1 MLRGRCLPY
10 GEAITYWPLL
20 EIVQAAAGMADER
33 PYANP
38 ADRLAHRLAAQSD
51 GALIATQLAATVGW
65 TDGLVSADE
74 TAWAVRRFLESEA
87 TGGPLIVAIDD
98 LQWAEPPL
106 LDAIEHLVEWGR
118 NAPILLICLGRP
130 DLLDVRPTWGDG
142 MVNAMAVPLQPLAD
156 ERARQLIEQLLE
168 SASLPSSLVE
178 RITKAA
184 DGVPLF
190 IEQIVQMLVE
200 DGHLRRDDGTWRP
213 VSEIGHLPI
222 PATISALLDARID
235 RLSPAEK
242 SLLGTASVIG
252 EEFDIAPLASVSELD
267 EALVDPLLLSLMRR
281 ELIRPNTS
289 SSAERGYRFRHL
301 LIRDAAYH
309 GLPKADRAS
318 LHTRFADWLAEAHPE
333 RIGELDEIIG
343 YHLEAA
349 CRYRA
354 ELRLGVDV
362 ELTDR
367 ARQRLLSAAARARR
381 RTDWSAADNLLGR
394 ALGLEPIAD
403 PARMELLGD
412 LGEVRSK
419 TGDYAGA
426 AQAVEQG
433 IAVAQTLAERG
444 TEMRLRTTRAL
455 IRRATQP
462 EEGLREAR
470 ELLGIAGPVLE
481 ERGDERGLASLYELK
496 AEVAYY
502 EGRIGDA
509 LGAVESALDHARR
522 ADDEERLQSLGNFRI
537 QLASEY
543 STPLPTALMFSEQRL
558 TEVEP
563 GSLTYAMLLAGH
575 ALLIGKSGDLGKA
588 RRLLDEAAA
597 MHRGIAGTLAFQ
609 IERDC
614 RSRVEW
620 LDDNLPAVEK
630 NLRDVRAT
638 LEAEGERFYAATY
651 AALLAQVVAEQGRT
665 EEALELAAE
674 ADQLASPDDQ
684 WVHVIGRQARAL
696 VAAEHG
702 ASSEA
707 AELAADAVRI
717 AESMELSSI
726 RISALTTQ
734 AMVLAA
740 VGRTADARSA
750 ADQARSIA
758 TGRGSIAEA
767 RQVERIAKRLGLSL
781 ESPSQLPIKPAV

>member
-1 MLRGRCLPY
+1 
-10 GEAITYWPLL
+10 
-20 EIVQAAAGMADER
+20 
-33 PYANP
+33 
-38 ADRLAHRLAAQSD
+38 
-51 GALIATQLAATVGW
+51 
-65 TDGLVSADE
+65 
-74 TAWAVRRFLESEA
+74 
-87 TGGPLIVAIDD
+87 
-98 LQWAEPPL
+98 
-106 LDAIEHLVEWGR
+106 
-118 NAPILLICLGRP
+118 
-130 DLLDVRPTWGDG
+130 
-142 MVNAMAVPLQPLAD
+142 
-156 ERARQLIEQLLE
+156 
-168 SASLPSSLVE
+168 
-178 RITKAA
+178 
-184 DGVPLF
+184 
-190 IEQIVQMLVE
+190 
-200 DGHLRRDDGTWRP
+200 
-213 VSEIGHLPI
+213 
-222 PATISALLDARID
+222 
-235 RLSPAEK
+235 
-242 SLLGTASVIG
+242 
-252 EEFDIAPLASVSELD
+252 
-267 EALVDPLLLSLMRR
+267 
-281 ELIRPNTS
+281 
-289 SSAERGYRFRHL
+289 
-301 LIRDAAYH
+301 
-309 GLPKADRAS
+309 
-318 LHTRFADWLAEAHPE
+318 
-333 RIGELDEIIG
+333 
-343 YHLEAA
+343 
-349 CRYRA
+349 
-354 ELRLGVDV
+354 
-362 ELTDR
+362 
-367 ARQRLLSAAARARR
+367 
-381 RTDWSAADNLLGR
+381 
-394 ALGLEPIAD
+394 
-403 PARMELLGD
+403 
-412 LGEVRSK
+412 
-419 TGDYAGA
+419 
-426 AQAVEQG
+426 
-433 IAVAQTLAERG
+433 
-444 TEMRLRTTRAL
+444 
-455 IRRATQP
+455 
-462 EEGLREAR
+462 
-470 ELLGIAGPVLE
+470 
-481 ERGDERGLASLYELK
+481 
-496 AEVAYY
+496 
-502 EGRIGDA
+502 
-509 LGAVESALDHARR
+509 
-522 ADDEERLQSLGNFRI
+522 
-537 QLASEY
+537 
-543 STPLPTALMFSEQRL
+543 MFSEQRL